1 MGGIT
6 DKHSAYPEFTRFDKK
21 AKNMRYFQDDD
32 FHKHHWNDLTIKER
46 DFWRGLVQLEE
57 EDAKER
63 IQRRHERDERTFR
76 HQNSNSRQR
85 SNTIQQGNGRP
96 DSRTQHRGHGH
107 GPSQERPVRHPSKI
121 VEGFRATE
129 R

>member
-1 MGGIT
+1 MGRIT
-6 DKHSAYPEFTRFDKK
+6 DKHPGYPNVTRFDKK
-21 AKNMRYFQDDD
+21 AKNMRYFQDED

-46 DFWRGLVQLEE
+46 DYWRGLVQLEE

-63 IQRRHERDERTFR
+63 IQRRHERNERTFR

-85 SNTIQQGNGRP
+85 SNTIQQGKGRP

-121 VEGFRATE
+121 AQGFRTTE
-129 R
+129 Q